1 MASNARAEQME
12 ENVESPAEGPSQTA
26 SAAHTQP
33 GASSPDPGA
42 APDQAEIARPREE
55 MSILIFGFATGLSI
69 AFIFLIYVVLEFAR
83 YLT

>member
-1 MASNARAEQME
+1 ME
-12 ENVESPAEGPSQTA
+12 DDVETPAGGPSQTA
-26 SAAHTQP
+26 SAAHSQP
-33 GASSPDPGA
+33 SASSPDPGG
-42 APDQAEIARPREE
+42 APEPDETARPREE